1 MKIKFQTYLKLYN
14 QKSEI
19 PEDSKFKYPQEFNT
33 FWENRNSNLYKGKII
48 SAIVDRFG
56 LQIIRSDLSLNFFF
70 KTKIEKL
77 PKMLDFLDKHLKD
90 DVKSVLKPIIHEIED
105 EKIHA
110 IEGVEI
116 SSPSS
121 TPIGQ
126 SVVLMDP
133 SPPESRPIS
142 KNVLTSLEKE
152 KWLNDTEIH
161 LYLR

>member
-1 MKIKFQTYLKLYN
+1 MKFQTYLKLYN
-14 QKSEI
+14 PESNI

-33 FWENRNSNLYKGKII
+33 FWEKRNKLLHKGKII

-56 LQIIRSDLSLNFFF
+56 MQIIRSDSSLNYFF
-70 KTKIEKL
+70 KTNIDKL
-77 PKMLDFLDKHLKD
+77 PKMLDFFEDNLTD
-90 DVKSVLKPIIHEIED
+90 DVKSVLKPIHEIED
-105 EKIHA
+105 EKILA

>member
-1 MKIKFQTYLKLYN
+1 VKIKFQTYLKLYN

-77 PKMLDFLDKHLKD
+77 QKMLDFFEANLTD
-90 DVKSVLKPIIHEIED
+90 DAKSVLKPIIHEIED

-116 SSPSS
+116 SSPLGDDI
-121 TPIGQ
+121 PQ
-126 SVVLMDP
+126 VDELY
-133 SPPESRPIS
+133 
-142 KNVLTSLEKE
+142 NSLSEYQKS
-152 KWLNDTEIH
+152 KWLGSSEIDNQ
-161 LYLR
+161 L

>member
-1 MKIKFQTYLKLYN
+1 VKIKFQTYLKVYN
-14 QKSEI
+14 LISEI

-77 PKMLDFLDKHLKD
+77 QKMLDFFEANLTD
-90 DVKSVLKPIIHEIED
+90 DAKSVLKPIIHEIED

-116 SSPSS
+116 SSPLGDDI
-121 TPIGQ
+121 PQ
-126 SVVLMDP
+126 VDELY
-133 SPPESRPIS
+133 
-142 KNVLTSLEKE
+142 NSLSEYQKS
-152 KWLNDTEIH
+152 KWLGSSEIDNQ
-161 LYLR
+161 L